1 MTSPKSFS
9 PGVFYPL
16 LAQGPIE
23 LNCIDPTPAY
33 RKALSCACDG
43 LFEFNL
49 TTISGEREE
58 GGKNGI
64 LKS

>member
-9 PGVFYPL
+9 PCLFYPL

-23 LNCIDPTPAY
+23 LNCINPTPAD
-33 RKALSCACDG
+33 RKALSCACYG

-49 TTISGEREE
+49 TTTSGEGEGERESRM
-58 GGKNGI
+58 GF
-64 LKS
+64 